1 MPRKK
6 ADTVK
11 DSSPSIR
18 TFFNTAPLR
27 ELTNNPPAHPAP
39 AAQPATAGNPK
50 SDQNRGSGGNT
61 NTSAGGS
68 GGAGGVQRR
77 SMREEEEGEEVNYSG
92 TFM

>member
-6 ADTVK
+6 ADTAK

-27 ELTNNPPAHPAP
+27 ELTNNAPAHPAP

-61 NTSAGGS
+61 NASAGGS
-68 GGAGGVQRR
+68 GSGSRAQKR

-92 TFM
+92 TFL

>member
-6 ADTVK
+6 ADTAK

-27 ELTNNPPAHPAP
+27 ELTNNTPAHPAS

-50 SDQNRGSGGNT
+50 PDQNRGSGGNT
-61 NTSAGGS
+61 
-68 GGAGGVQRR
+68 GGAGGAQRR